1 MELFSGDLDLEQ
13 LELNPRVLP
22 ENSARNQAG
31 PIAQFDIHLFRWL
44 TALRSSAI
52 QTSRPIRDF
61 VMI

>member
-1 MELFSGDLDLEQ
+1 LEQ
-13 LELNPRVLP
+13 LELNLESFK

-31 PIAQFDIHLFRWL
+31 RNCAIWYSCFRWL
-44 TALRSSAI
+44 TACSSGI